1 MTQSN
6 QIDDDELFDTG
17 DIYAN
22 RELVTVGYVPDEN
35 RIVGRQEEMRKV
47 GQALGPGVEGG
58 PPKNLIIY
66 GKTGAGK
73 SLVAKHV
80 AQRAERRARDNGI
93 HFVTCYVDCSNAD
106 TETRVAREMAFSI
119 RDELS
124 PSMEIPMNGIGAAE
138 YYRYLWSLLDD
149 QDVFVVILDEVD
161 KLQEDDVLMQLSR
174 AQESGKTDAH
184 VGVLSVSNK
193 IEYRDRL
200 NKRIDSSLQDREH
213 VFDPYDADE
222 LRSILNNR
230 QDAFKDGVLEDGVI
244 ELTAALSAQEHGDAR
259 KAIDILQEAGELAVQ
274 ENATTITET
283 HVRAAKER
291 AEINR
296 FKELI
301 SGTTTH
307 VKYTLRA
314 LALLTQDTR
323 TDDTTAAEDWFR
335 TNEIYAFYRDIV
347 EHEGHNPLKKDS
359 VYRILDEQSFLGI
372 TESRHTGGGK
382 GQGSYLEHTLL
393 TDPGIVL
400 EAVADIQD

>member
-1 MTQSN
+1 MAESN
-6 QIDDDELFDTG
+6 GIGDDELFDTG

-35 RIVGRQEEMRKV
+35 RIVGREEEMRKV

-66 GKTGAGK
+66 GKTGTGK

-80 AQRAERRARDNGI
+80 AQRAEGRARDNETS
-93 HFVTCYVDCSNAD
+93 FVTCYVDCSNED
-106 TETRVAREMAFSI
+106 TETRVAREMAFSV
-119 RDELS
+119 RDELD
-124 PSMEIPMNGIGAAE
+124 PSMEIPLNGIGAAE
-138 YYRYLWSLLDD
+138 YYRYLWSLLDN

-213 VFDPYDADE
+213 VFDPYNAGE
-222 LRSILNNR
+222 LRAILNNR
-230 QDAFKDGVLEDGVI
+230 RDAFKDGVLEDGVI

-259 KAIDILQEAGELAVQ
+259 KAIDILQEAGELAVR
-274 ENATTITET
+274 ENATTITEN

-291 AEINR
+291 AEVNR

-307 VKYTLRA
+307 VKYVLRA
-314 LALLTQDTR
+314 LALLTQNAR
-323 TDDTTAAEDWFR
+323 TDDTTDAEDWFR
-335 TNEIYAFYRDIV
+335 TNEIYAFYRDLV
-347 EHEGHNPLKKDS
+347 EHEGHDPLKKDS

-372 TESRHTGGGK
+372 TESHHTGGGK
-382 GQGSYLEHTLL
+382 GEGSYLEHTLL
-393 TDPGIVL
+393 TDPEIVL